1 MVPVLLATGHSAD
14 TCIAAWACQPLQAQ
28 VEIVVNIPQQLH
40 FLRPEAFYAFVPLLL
55 FVLLYLTSKPTSRS
69 WKAVI
74 DDRLLPY
81 MLTATGKK
89 SGLLP
94 ILLIMLATSISI
106 IALAGPVWKKLP
118 QPVFREESALVI
130 ALDLSQS
137 MHATDIKPSRI
148 ERAKLKVLDLIKARK
163 GGQTALIVYAATAFT
178 VTPLTDD
185 DNTIA
190 NLVPS
195 LEPEL
200 MPAQGSNIGSA
211 LKLATELLQHSGI
224 TRGDVLVITDGIPG
238 SVKDAINELTDK
250 GHRLSIMGVGTTEGS
265 PIPLSG
271 GFLTDSSGAIVISRL
286 EPAQLQKAALQGG
299 GMFVYLQADD
309 SDIDKLTELFAT
321 KRIKPQA
328 EGTELEAD
336 IWQEEGPWLLLL
348 VIPLVALWPRRGWL
362 LCLALIV
369 LPVPQP
375 AYALDARHLWPIDTA
390 NLWSSPDQKAMKAF
404 NTGNAEQAAD
414 LFKDNDWKAAAYYR
428 AGDYEKSNELLASPE
443 SSNDYYNKGNA
454 LAKLGSYEDAIKAY
468 DNALNMDP
476 DNEDAR
482 FNREL
487 VKKALEQQQQQQQNN
502 QQQDQ
507 SEDQQGESQ
516 DQSEEQ
522 QQQDSQQQSQDQS
535 QQQQDEQSSDQQ
547 QQNDQSSEEQQSD
560 EEKQDRLTDINE
572 KQDEENQD
580 EQEQQQQDAQQV
592 EEQQDT
598 EEQQLQAQQQ
608 DEAVEKEDAETV
620 ESEQA
625 MEQWLRRIPDDP
637 GGLMRRKF
645 IYQYRQMPNQAEAQK
660 PW

>member
-1 MVPVLLATGHSAD
+1 VS
-14 TCIAAWACQPLQAQ
+14 
-28 VEIVVNIPQQLH
+28 IPQQLH
-40 FLRPEAFYAFVPLLL
+40 FLRPEAFYVFVPLLL
-55 FVLLYLTSKPTSRS
+55 FVVLYLTSKATSRS
-69 WKAVI
+69 WKAVC
-74 DDRLLPY
+74 DDKLLPY
-81 MLTATGKK
+81 ILTAGGKK
-89 SGLLP
+89 SGMLP
-94 ILLIMLATSISI
+94 IVLIMLATSISI
-106 IALAGPVWKKLP
+106 IALAGPVWEKLP

-137 MHATDIKPSRI
+137 MHATDIKPSRL
-148 ERAKLKVLDLIKARK
+148 ERAKLKLLDLIKARK

-200 MPAQGSNIGSA
+200 MPAQGSDISSA
-211 LKLATELLQHSGI
+211 LKLATELLQQSGI
-224 TRGDVLVITDGIPG
+224 TRGDVLVVTDGMPNSASGAI
-238 SVKDAINELTDK
+238 DALTDN
-250 GHRLSIMGVGTTEGS
+250 GHRLSIMGIGTLEGS

-271 GFLTDSSGAIVISRL
+271 GFLTDASGAIVISRL

-299 GMFVYLQADD
+299 GMFVSMQADD
-309 SDIDKLTELFAT
+309 SDIEKLADLFAS
-321 KRIKPQA
+321 KRIKTQT

-348 VIPLVALWPRRGWL
+348 VLPLVALWPRRGWL
-362 LCLALIV
+362 LCLALV
-369 LPVPQP
+369 ALPMPQP
-375 AYALDARHLWPIDTA
+375 AYALDTKHLWPIDTG
-390 NLWSSPDQKAMKAF
+390 NLWLSPDQKAMKAF
-404 NTGNAEQAAD
+404 NAGNAERAAD
-414 LFKDNDWKAAAYYR
+414 LFKDNDWKAAANYR
-428 AGDYEKSNELLASPE
+428 AGNYEKSNELLASPE
-443 SSNDYYNKGNA
+443 SSSGYYNKGNV
-454 LAKLGSYEDAIKAY
+454 LAKLGNYEDAIKAY
-468 DNALNMDP
+468 DDALNMDP

-487 VKKALEQQQQQQQNN
+487 VRKALEQQQQQQNS
-502 QQQDQ
+502 QQQD
-507 SEDQQGESQ
+507 SSQ
-516 DQSEEQ
+516 DQQ
-522 QQQDSQQQSQDQS
+522 QQQDSQQQQQSQDQS

-547 QQNDQSSEEQQSD
+547 QQDDQSAEEQQNG
-560 EEKQDRLTDINE
+560 EEKQDQLTDVNE
-572 KQDEENQD
+572 QKDDESKD
-580 EQEQQQQDAQQV
+580 EQEQPDAQQA

-625 MEQWLRRIPDDP
+625 IEQWLRRIPDDP

-645 IYQYRQMPNQAEAQK
+645 IYQYRQMPNQAEADE